1 VTFTLGHV
9 GKANH
14 PGEYLQARRARMTP
28 AEVGLVPGPRRRLA
42 RLRRDELAMLPA
54 NPIARALSPGLQVG
68 QNLSRWPFVDPA
80 AKQVFPIGTKRPPW
94 PSGACGKAPPTI
106 PTIPDCAHSSANC
119 PVPASDSSNSG
130 NRPTWIP
137 HGEQPPAPSRCWRSI
152 PDPHPARRRPV
163 SRPIHHHLART
174 SQQHIGARYRQAT
187 RIAAKQFSA

>member
-14 PGEYLQARRARMTP
+14 PGEYLQARRARVTP

-42 RLRRDELAMLPA
+42 RLRRDELAMLAA

-106 PTIPDCAHSSANC
+106 PT
-119 PVPASDSSNSG
+119 
-130 NRPTWIP
+130 
-137 HGEQPPAPSRCWRSI
+137 
-152 PDPHPARRRPV
+152 
-163 SRPIHHHLART
+163 ART
-174 SQQHIGARYRQAT
+174 HQRTVQCQRAIQAT
-187 RIAAKQFSA
+187 LGTGRRGYLTGSSHLRHPDVGDLYLTRTQLDVAQSPGQYIITLRAQANSTSARAIDKPRALPPNNSVLDR